1 MLRRYLGRFPR
12 HQSYERTE
20 ERTESTETRP
30 YGAERQ
36 SERVVERTETTRE
49 RGDLRGEPRARDA
62 APTEVYVEERVRRA
76 PWSPAQLYGIA
87 AGIAYAFL
95 GALALARAG
104 LGDVSTH
111 VSIGGFHHTQRLAFL
126 ELAFGALM
134 ILSGAAPRAGRV
146 MMLLLGSAALGLG
159 VVLVINGPDAF
170 HDILATH
177 EIHYWVYI
185 ATGLV
190 TIAVALMAPLF
201 YTTERIYRKER
212 RRR

>member
-12 HQSYERTE
+12 NRAYERTE
-20 ERTESTETRP
+20 ERTETTETRAP
-30 YGAERQ
+30 RYDRG
-36 SERVVERTETTRE
+36 SERVVERTETRRVEEPYEPARARE
-49 RGDLRGEPRARDA
+49 AARGEI
-62 APTEVYVEERVRRA
+62 YVEERVRRA

-87 AGIAYAFL
+87 VGIVYAFV
-95 GALALARAG
+95 GAFALARAG

-111 VSIGGFHHTQRLAFL
+111 VSVGGLHHTQRLALL

-146 MMLLLGSAALGLG
+146 IMLLLGSAVIGLG
-159 VVLVINGPDAF
+159 IVLLINGPDAF
-170 HDILATH
+170 HDTLATH

-185 ATGLV
+185 ATGVV

-201 YTTERIYRKER
+201 WTSDRYYRRKER
-212 RRR
+212 R